1 MVQEARRDAG
11 LSASSV
17 PDFDPVPLRYRHDGL
32 TPARQVGFIRAL
44 AECGCV
50 REACRRVGVSPEA
63 VYELARRPDAQ
74 SFRIAWEIALD
85 IAVRRIADEA
95 FSRCINGVA
104 VPHYYKGELVGEHR
118 RYDERLTMFILRYR
132 DPLRYGRHLDRLEP
146 GGHREEQP
154 LKLGDA
160 LAWVEQ
166 DARRDAAGRPRQVV
180 SDLARLTEAGDEE
193 VGDRSPDRAN
203 LFRWSRPSVDPVD
216 EEESGR
222 DRDGEDALTPDVAST
237 SSTSAAGP
245 DRAARRRAASR
256 ARKR

>member
-1 MVQEARRDAG
+1 MTQQPRRDAG
-11 LSASSV
+11 ESASSV
-17 PDFDPVPLRYRHDGL
+17 PDFVPVPLRYRHDGL

-50 REACRRVGVSPEA
+50 RDACRRVGVSAEA
-63 VYELARRPDAQ
+63 VYELARRPDGQ
-74 SFRIAWEIALD
+74 SFRVAWEIALD
-85 IAVRRIADEA
+85 IAVRRVSDEA

-180 SDLARLTEAGDEE
+180 SDLQGIEEREEEREAWAHDG
-193 VGDRSPDRAN
+193 PTDRAN
-203 LFRWSRPSVDPVD
+203 LFRWGRPPRDPVEED
-216 EEESGR
+216 EEEA
-222 DRDGEDALTPDVAST
+222 GEGTFAPDAAST
-237 SSTSAAGP
+237 SSTSAAP
-245 DRAARRRAASR
+245 RNRAARRRAASK